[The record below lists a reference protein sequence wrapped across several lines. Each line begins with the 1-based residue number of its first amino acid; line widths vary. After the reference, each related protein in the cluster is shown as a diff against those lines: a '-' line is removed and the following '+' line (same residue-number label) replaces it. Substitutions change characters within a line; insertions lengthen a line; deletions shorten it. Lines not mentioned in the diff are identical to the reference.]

1 MECAGLNLEL
11 KYGFLLPL
19 LARFPQGIAYRLASL
34 LGRFSRA
41 GYAAEKASV
50 IKQMHTVF
58 AEKSHD
64 ELATSADYFFS
75 MVEREALD
83 TWFFRTCKTQK
94 QVDRFIQ
101 LEDFQHVTDAR
112 QAGRRVVI
120 SSGHFGRFWMAG
132 VGMQAQGVS
141 VGTITRDGGET
152 NEHGLPEAEYQ
163 YRLKK
168 LAWLQQCFGGPF
180 LVEGDSARPIYRAL
194 DEYVMALFIDVPYI
208 GDKNGCVSLPF
219 LGGEAR
225 FPLGP
230 AKVAKRA
237 SALIVPF
244 YVFES
249 RAGLKAGFY
258 PAIDTANLSEE
269 EIMQQLVGTLEQQ
282 ILAFPEQW
290 WLWQALPLMRQ
301 STGSS

>member
-1 MECAGLNLEL
+1 MNLRF
-11 KYGFLLPL
+11 KYRFLLPL
-19 LARFPQGIAYRLASL
+19 LAQLPQSIAYRLASL
-34 LGRFSRA
+34 SGRFSRT
-41 GYAAEKASV
+41 GYVAEKNV
-50 IKQMHTVF
+50 IIEQMQTVF
-58 AEKSHD
+58 SEKGRD
-64 ELATSADYFFS
+64 ALEASADYFFG

-83 TWFFRTCKTQK
+83 TFFFRTRKTAR
-94 QVDRFIQ
+94 QVEQFIR
-101 LEDFQHVTDAR
+101 LEDFHHVTDAR
-112 QAGRRVVI
+112 KAGQRVII

-152 NEHGLPEAEYQ
+152 NEHGLPEDEYQ

-194 DEYVMALFIDVPYI
+194 NEHVMGLFIDVPYS
-208 GDKNGCVSLPF
+208 GDKNGCISLPF
-219 LGGEAR
+219 LGKETR

-230 AKVAKRA
+230 AKIAKRA
-237 SALIVPF
+237 QALIVPF

-249 RAGLKAGFY
+249 RAGLRAKFY
-258 PAIDTANLSEE
+258 PPIDTEHLNEQD
-269 EIMQQLVGTLEQQ
+269 IMLQLVGLLEQQ
-282 ILAFPEQW
+282 VLAYPEQW

-301 STGSS
+301 

>member
-1 MECAGLNLEL
+1 MNLRF
-11 KYGFLLPL
+11 KYHFLLPL
-19 LARFPQGIAYRLASL
+19 LARLPQRLAYRLASL
-34 LGRFSRA
+34 SGRFSRA
-41 GYAAEKASV
+41 EHVDEKNVIIEQMQAVFSEKDQAELEA
-50 IKQMHTVF
+50 
-58 AEKSHD
+58 
-64 ELATSADYFFS
+64 SADYFFG

-83 TWFFRTCKTQK
+83 TWFFKSCKTQK
-94 QVDRFIQ
+94 QIDQFIQ
-101 LEDFQHVTDAR
+101 LEDFHYVTDAR
-112 QAGRRVVI
+112 QAGRRVII

-194 DEYVMALFIDVPYI
+194 HEHVMGLFIDVPYT
-208 GDKNGCVSLPF
+208 GDKNGCISLPF
-219 LGGEAR
+219 LGSEAR

-230 AKVAKRA
+230 AKLAKRA
-237 SALIVPF
+237 KALIVPF

-249 RAGLKAGFY
+249 RAGLRAKFY
-258 PAIDTANLSEE
+258 PPVETEHLNER
-269 EIMQQLVGTLEQQ
+269 EIMTQLVCLLEQQ
-282 ILAFPEQW
+282 IRDFPEQW

-301 STGSS
+301 